1 MTNFAMVT
9 FPVMVTLT
17 NFTKGDKNATAI
29 YATGYKNCESSSS
42 FRIDN
47 NLKTDTDLL

>member
-29 YATGYKNCESSSS
+29 YATGYKTVNRAPHSEL
-42 FRIDN
+42 III
-47 NLKTDTDLL
+47 